1 MDISGI
7 RLRALRAA
15 LFSAVVV
22 MLSTAT
28 HVLVSRVP
36 LPPAPVVGMYAT
48 VFGLAF
54 ALAGRERG
62 FWRIAGLLV
71 PLELAADTVLTTG
84 QDVCYGPSGGPVS
97 GPLKAMGLDVLC
109 GGTPVGAPLA
119 RVAGTAGDPAALLAS
134 PAPATPWLLLAAHV
148 SAGLLASL
156 WLRRGERA
164 LARLV
169 AATAAAAFRPLRLAA
184 AAVRAVAVPAPRRA
198 RAARTRV
205 VARTRFPA
213 HSVGRR
219 GPPRVAPYGA

>member
-1 MDISGI
+1 MDISGV

-22 MLSTAT
+22 VLSTAT

-36 LPPAPVVGMYAT
+36 LPPTLVGGAYAS
-48 VFGLAF
+48 VFAIAF

-62 FWRIAGLLV
+62 FWHIAGLLV

-109 GGTPVGAPLA
+109 GGPPVGAPLA
-119 RVAGTAGDPAALLAS
+119 RVAGTAGDPAALLTS

-148 SAGLLASL
+148 SVGLLASL

-164 LARLV
+164 LAGLV
-169 AATAAAAFRPLRLAA
+169 EATAAAAFRPLRLAVA
-184 AAVRAVAVPAPRRA
+184 AARAVAAPALRTVRAGRA
-198 RAARTRV
+198 RA

-219 GPPRVAPYGA
+219 GPPRTAPCGA